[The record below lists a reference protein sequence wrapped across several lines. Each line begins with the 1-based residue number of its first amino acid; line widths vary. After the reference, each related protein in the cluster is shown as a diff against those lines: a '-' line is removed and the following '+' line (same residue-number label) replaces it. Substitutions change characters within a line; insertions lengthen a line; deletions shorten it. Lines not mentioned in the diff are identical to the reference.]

1 MERQNTKSRAAFSSG
16 EVIKFMAPGYKMDE
30 CRDFKWVS
38 LNRAQ
43 NSKPFTFLK
52 LKNTSRGSKV
62 MKGGNT
68 TTWNRCRTKNAK
80 KITQLFQNSWNYCSG
95 KAKHKAAYPRVPAS
109 SRRGS
114 RRLLPPTPCSRL
126 SVAALRLD
134 TLAFAC
140 TRVTGGPQASRL
152 FESIPIWH
160 YLEENLLMCTKKIVF
175 SFKMAHTY
183 AKDEL
188 A

>member
-1 MERQNTKSRAAFSSG
+1 MSYSQLLLQKWRCFIITLYCWAQMSSSG
-16 EVIKFMAPGYKMDE
+16 EVIKFMAPGYKMGE

-52 LKNTSRGSKV
+52 LKNPSRGSKV

-68 TTWNRCRTKNAK
+68 TTWNGCRTKNAK
-80 KITQLFQNSWNYCSG
+80 KITQFFQNSWNYCSG

-134 TLAFAC
+134 TLAFAWL
-140 TRVTGGPQASRL
+140 GWPGDLKSQ
-152 FESIPIWH
+152 
-160 YLEENLLMCTKKIVF
+160 
-175 SFKMAHTY
+175 
-183 AKDEL
+183 
-188 A
+188 